1 MIHGHHKL
9 TSRLVGSLGNEDR
22 VLVLR
27 PSVDMV
33 DVVGAVVG
41 VVDPLPAEGELT
53 LVAVLWPLLLH
64 PGESGVQPVRGACGW
79 EDVRREDMRRL
90 REDNGV
96 KEEVEEEG
104 GVSCKDGPP
113 GPNVSLGCRA
123 VAMAKMA
130 K

>member
-41 VVDPLPAEGELT
+41 VVDPLPAEGELP

-64 PGESGVQPVRGACGW
+64 PGQSGVQPVRGACGW
-79 EDVRREDMRRL
+79 REVRREDTRRL
-90 REDNGV
+90 REENGV
-96 KEEVEEEG
+96 KEEVEDREE
-104 GVSCKDGPP
+104 
-113 GPNVSLGCRA
+113 
-123 VAMAKMA
+123 
-130 K
+130 

>member
-1 MIHGHHKL
+1 MIRCHHKL

-41 VVDPLPAEGELT
+41 VVDPLPAEGELP

-64 PGESGVQPVRGACGW
+64 PGQSGVQPVRGACGW
-79 EDVRREDMRRL
+79 IEVRREDTRRSK
-90 REDNGV
+90 EENGV
-96 KEEVEEEG
+96 KEEVEDREE
-104 GVSCKDGPP
+104 
-113 GPNVSLGCRA
+113 
-123 VAMAKMA
+123 
-130 K
+130 